1 MGLTVTWT
9 QAASRQLEDL
19 CAYIRKDSY
28 ANAESV
34 KMTIILAVENLAF
47 HPKDTL
53 KIKRRLTTMGTTA
66 HLIARATEYPIEYER
81 KEFS

>member
-1 MGLTVTWT
+1 
-9 QAASRQLEDL
+9 
-19 CAYIRKDSY
+19 
-28 ANAESV
+28 
-34 KMTIILAVENLAF
+34 MTIILAVENLAF